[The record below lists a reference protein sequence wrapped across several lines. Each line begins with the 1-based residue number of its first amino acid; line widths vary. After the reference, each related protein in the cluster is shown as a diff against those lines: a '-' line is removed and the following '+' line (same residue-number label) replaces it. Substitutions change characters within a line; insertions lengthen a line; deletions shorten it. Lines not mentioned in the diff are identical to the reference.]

1 MSSNTKGSIF
11 IFFFRLSSFFV
22 KNKFLKIIGFPVRL
36 LYKVLFQWVLG
47 IDIPDQTKIGKHFN
61 VYHGQ
66 GLIINSATI
75 IGENVMVRQNTTIG
89 NSKPGGGAPV
99 IENNVKIGAN
109 SVVIGEIIIGENS
122 IIGAGSVVVKNVPK
136 NVIVAGNPAKII
148 NTIYEKQ

>member
-1 MSSNTKGSIF
+1 MASNTKGSIF

-22 KNKFLKIIGFPVRL
+22 KNRFLKIIGFPVRL

-47 IDIPDQTKIGKHFN
+47 IDIPDQTKIGKGFD

-89 NSKPGGGAPV
+89 NSKGGGGAPV
-99 IENNVKIGAN
+99 IENNVIIGAN
-109 SVVIGEIIIGENS
+109 SVIIGEIVIGENS
-122 IIGAGSVVVKNVPK
+122 IIGAGSVVVKNVPR
-136 NVIVAGNPAKII
+136 NVIVAGNPAKLI
-148 NTIYEKQ
+148 KQF

>member
-1 MSSNTKGSIF
+1 MASNTKGSIF
-11 IFFFRLSSFFV
+11 IFFFRLSSFFL

-36 LYKVLFQWVLG
+36 LYKVLFQWILG
-47 IDIPDQTKIGKHFN
+47 IDIPDQTKIGKGFD

-75 IGENVMVRQNTTIG
+75 IGENVTVRQNTTIG

-109 SVVIGEIIIGENS
+109 SVVIGEIIVGENS

-136 NVIVAGNPAKII
+136 NAIVAGNPAKLI
-148 NTIYEKQ
+148 KQF